1 MKLMKAVLLAVVLAV
16 AASAADLTGAWSGT
30 FTITMPDGKTSD
42 DTVHLVLKQNG
53 STITG
58 TAGPNAEQQVPIAK
72 GTITGNKVM
81 LEVPVPDGM
90 FKFDVALEGEHLK
103 GDVIRTAGG
112 ESMKAKMDATRV
124 K

>member
-1 MKLMKAVLLAVVLAV
+1 MKLMKAVLLAVVLV
-16 AASAADLTGAWSGT
+16 LAASAADLTGTWSGT
-30 FTITMPDGKTSD
+30 FVITMPDGKTSD

-53 STITG
+53 SVVTG

-72 GTITGNKVM
+72 GTITGNKVT

>member
-1 MKLMKAVLLAVVLAV
+1 MKLMKAVLLAVVLV
-16 AASAADLTGAWSGT
+16 LAASAADLTGTWSGT

-58 TAGPNAEQQVPIAK
+58 TAGPSAEQQVPIAK

-103 GDVIRTAGG
+103 GDVTRTAGG

>member
-1 MKLMKAVLLAVVLAV
+1 MKFLNVVLLAVVLAL

-30 FTITMPDGKTSD
+30 FTITTPDGKTSD

-58 TAGPNAEQQVPIAK
+58 TAGPNAEQQVPITK
-72 GTITGNKVM
+72 GTITGNKVV

-103 GDVIRTAGG
+103 GDVTRTAGG

>member
-1 MKLMKAVLLAVVLAV
+1 MKLMKAVLVAVFLVL

-42 DTVHLVLKQNG
+42 DTVHLVLKQSG
-53 STITG
+53 ATITG
-58 TAGPNAEQQVPIAK
+58 TVGPNAEQQVPITK
-72 GTITGNKVM
+72 GSITGNKVM

-103 GDVIRTAGG
+103 GDVTRTAGG

>member
-1 MKLMKAVLLAVVLAV
+1 MKFLQVVLLAVALVLS
-16 AASAADLTGAWSGT
+16 ASAADITGAWSGT
-30 FTITMPDGKTSD
+30 FTITTPDGKTSD
-42 DTVHLVLKQNG
+42 DTVHLVLKQDG
-53 STITG
+53 SAVTG
-58 TAGPNAEQQVPIAK
+58 TAGPNAEQQVPITK

-103 GDVIRTAGG
+103 GEVTRTAGG